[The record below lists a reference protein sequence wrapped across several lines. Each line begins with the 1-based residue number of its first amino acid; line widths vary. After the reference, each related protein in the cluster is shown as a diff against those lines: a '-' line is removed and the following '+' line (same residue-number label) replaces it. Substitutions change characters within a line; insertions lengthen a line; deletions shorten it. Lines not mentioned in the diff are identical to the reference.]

1 MIRNQHRVA
10 TSLSTF
16 ELYRKVQYNFSP
28 SRILQRN
35 RKPYDTL
42 GLARTFLAIRAREM
56 SLPANFPK
64 SFGLVLYPE
73 FELLDMAGPIEA
85 LSCLSRLPGFEA
97 LTLSIISRSLDPVK
111 VGSNGIMS
119 PQQHLPSHTFA
130 TAPQLDFLLIPG
142 GVGSVDWLPGTE
154 NNNVDDY
161 VDFVR
166 RAYHGY
172 GSHKPLQYTMSV
184 CNGTLLLIKAGVLDG
199 RKATT
204 NKDLYYAIAERGPK
218 THWIGRAR
226 WVDSGNVWTT
236 SGVSAGADGMLAWIE
251 RLAGKDVVKEVMN
264 MMEWRRVKME
274 DDDPFADVFGT
285 KDVPPKG
292 Q

>member
-1 MIRNQHRVA
+1 
-10 TSLSTF
+10 
-16 ELYRKVQYNFSP
+16 
-28 SRILQRN
+28 
-35 RKPYDTL
+35 
-42 GLARTFLAIRAREM
+42 M

-204 NKDLYYAIAERGPK
+204 NKDL
-218 THWIGRAR
+218 
-226 WVDSGNVWTT
+226 GNVWTT

-264 MMEWRRVKME
+264 MMEWRRVKTE